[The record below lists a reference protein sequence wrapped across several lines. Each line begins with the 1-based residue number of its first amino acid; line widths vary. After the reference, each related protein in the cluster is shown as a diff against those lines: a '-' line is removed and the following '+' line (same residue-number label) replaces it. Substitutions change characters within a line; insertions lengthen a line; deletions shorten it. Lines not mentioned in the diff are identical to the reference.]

1 MQEPYRPTCGHRR
14 RNRFPSSL
22 APPGHPEPA
31 RHHRHARISGR
42 PACRT
47 FQALGGRHPT
57 GGRRRKWVVS
67 ATAIQVAL
75 GHDTGSGRGRRRMAP
90 GRGPTVASAGDA
102 DGTAGR
108 AVTAGAVLGRGQRPE
123 DAESGRRGG
132 PDGCIGRTKPIA
144 QRPDSNPVPAW
155 DFSKPGIRRAVP
167 GHDPYAPDVRT
178 PPYRTDTDPM
188 ATPQASGAVSKLPP
202 MAAGDHPP
210 LESPF
215 TSGHCPACRTFRR
228 NFP

>member
-1 MQEPYRPTCGHRR
+1 MGRVGHCNTSGTRTRYRIRARSPTY
-14 RNRFPSSL
+14 
-22 APPGHPEPA
+22 
-31 RHHRHARISGR
+31 
-42 PACRT
+42 
-47 FQALGGRHPT
+47 
-57 GGRRRKWVVS
+57 
-67 ATAIQVAL
+67 
-75 GHDTGSGRGRRRMAP
+75 GSMP

-102 DGTAGR
+102 DGTAGH

-167 GHDPYAPDVRT
+167 GHDPYAPHVRT

-188 ATPQASGAVSKLPP
+188 ATPQASGAVSRLPP

-228 NFP
+228 NFPCKLPSALRSARMRSRPIRRRRSSGTPDVPAPKP